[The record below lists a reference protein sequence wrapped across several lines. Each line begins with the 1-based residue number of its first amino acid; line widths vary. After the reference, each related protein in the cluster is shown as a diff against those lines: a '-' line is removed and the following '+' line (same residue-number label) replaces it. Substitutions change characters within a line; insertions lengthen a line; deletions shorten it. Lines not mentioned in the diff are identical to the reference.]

1 MRNYS
6 RNRKKNSE
14 SPIKAIRV
22 CSDIQNHII
31 SIKRFSSHEG
41 ISKEHVNN
49 LRTEIL
55 KIGGDVYI
63 ELRKAEST
71 VIIEEKLAI
80 LENTKY
86 KVLYWIELI
95 NQTGDI
101 HAIDGKTAMYLARQ
115 LNALKDAIQKWIKY
129 INKNK
134 SV

>member
-6 RNRKKNSE
+6 RNRKKTSE

-41 ISKEHVNN
+41 ISKEYVNN

-80 LENTKY
+80 LDNAKY

-101 HAIDGKTAMYLARQ
+101 HAIDGKAAMYLARQ
-115 LNALKDAIQKWIKY
+115 LNVLKDAIQKWIKY